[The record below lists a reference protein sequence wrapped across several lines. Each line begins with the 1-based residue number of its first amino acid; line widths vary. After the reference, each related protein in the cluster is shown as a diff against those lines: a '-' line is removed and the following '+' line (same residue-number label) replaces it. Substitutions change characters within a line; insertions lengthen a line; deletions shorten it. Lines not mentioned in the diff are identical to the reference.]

1 MRGSTCTTHLVHVLP
16 ILVSIPKIK
25 LNAIDC
31 IFELPKI
38 RIQRSTCTTNHLAL
52 SARKVKIEA
61 LKTKGIL
68 GVVRILAQDQN
79 SEEYMYFPSSI

>member
-1 MRGSTCTTHLVHVLP
+1 MRGSTCTTHLEHVLP
-16 ILVSIPKIK
+16 IVLSIPKIK

-38 RIQRSTCTTNHLAL
+38 RIQRSTCTTIHLAL
-52 SARKVKIEA
+52 SASKVKIA

-68 GVVRILAQDQN
+68 GVLRILAQDQN
-79 SEEYMYFPSSI
+79 SEEYMYYPGSI

>member
-1 MRGSTCTTHLVHVLP
+1 MYYPSVVHVLP

-25 LNAIDC
+25 LNTIDC

-38 RIQRSTCTTNHLAL
+38 RIQRSTCTTIHLAL
-52 SARKVKIEA
+52 SAKKVKIA

-68 GVVRILAQDQN
+68 GVVRILAQ
-79 SEEYMYFPSSI
+79 EEYMYYPRSKLWKRFEI

>member
-1 MRGSTCTTHLVHVLP
+1 MKGSTCTTNLVHVLP

-25 LNAIDC
+25 LNTIDC

-38 RIQRSTCTTNHLAL
+38 RIQRSTCTTIHLAL
-52 SARKVKIEA
+52 SARKVKIA

-79 SEEYMYFPSSI
+79 SEECMYYTSSI